1 MDTLGTYEE
10 RPFLNSRL
18 ATVDS
23 VAEGRRKHHIP
34 VLLELDVTRARD
46 WLRAHKEQ
54 TGESLS
60 FTGWLVT
67 CLARAV
73 SEHKHVHAMRRGRHK
88 LIVFDDVD
96 VAIVVE
102 RTVRRADGGTETL
115 AMPYVVRQ
123 ANEKS
128 VWQVH
133 EEIRQAQEVPVDA
146 GDPQLGPPQDARLV
160 SLFFSLPQFLR
171 RWLLWRRLTH
181 DPFYA
186 KQTMGTVVV
195 TSVGM
200 FGQGGGYAWAIPT
213 GLHPLNIAVGPAVRK
228 PGVVGDEIGI
238 RQALSVTVLFDHDVT
253 DGAPVAR
260 FLTRFRELV
269 ESGYGLGEE
278 TAPETLAQDKQA

>member
-1 MDTLGTYEE
+1 MDTIGTYEE
-10 RPFLNSRL
+10 RPFLKSRL
-18 ATVDS
+18 ATIDT

-34 VLLELDVTRARD
+34 VLLELDVTQARD
-46 WLRAHKEQ
+46 WLRAHKAR

-73 SEHKHVHAMRRGRHK
+73 SEHKHIHAMRRGRRK
-88 LIVFDDVD
+88 LVVFDDVD

-115 AMPYVVRQ
+115 PMPYVVRRGQ
-123 ANEKS
+123 EKS

-133 EEIRQAQEVPVDA
+133 DEIRRAQTAPVDA
-146 GDPQLGPPQDARLV
+146 GDPQLGPPQNARLV

-181 DPFYA
+181 DPFHA
-186 KQTMGTVVV
+186 KQTMGTVIV

-200 FGQGGGYAWAIPT
+200 FAREGGYAWAIPT
-213 GLHPLNIAVGPAVRK
+213 GLHPLVVTVGPVVRK

-238 RQALSVTVLFDHDVT
+238 RETLSVTVLFDHDVT

-278 TAPETLAQDKQA
+278 TATETLAQDEQA